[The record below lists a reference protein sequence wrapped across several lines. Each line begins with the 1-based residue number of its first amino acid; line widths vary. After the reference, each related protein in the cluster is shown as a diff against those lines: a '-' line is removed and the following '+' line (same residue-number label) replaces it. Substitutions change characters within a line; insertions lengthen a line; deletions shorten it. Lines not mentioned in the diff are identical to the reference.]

1 LSTFPFENTT
11 AIIKMATPFDKVL
24 TLNHAFGTIE
34 HPSPQKAADPD
45 DITKAHK
52 LVVEEV
58 NELLTAQTRIDIADG
73 VADVLVVADGM
84 LARMGYDANSTENIL
99 RDLRGHLDALG
110 TLPSADNIDLLLKI
124 KATALLISHTLGINS
139 MEAFNIV
146 HENNMSKLCPT
157 EEDADA
163 TIQQYIEQGRLTK
176 KYRAGEFWVVREG
189 GPKDKFLKNHKW
201 SPPDLS
207 SL

>member
-1 LSTFPFENTT
+1 
-11 AIIKMATPFDKVL
+11 MATPFDKVL
-24 TLNHAFGTIE
+24 ALNHAFGTIE
-34 HPSPQKAADPD
+34 HPAPQAAQDPE
-45 DITKAHK
+45 DIKRAHK

-58 NELLTAQTRIDIADG
+58 NELLNAQTRVDTADG

-84 LARMGYDANSTENIL
+84 LARIGYDANSTEYIL
-99 RDLRGHLDALG
+99 DSLWQELELLDAYIAAGFPKNIIL
-110 TLPSADNIDLLLKI
+110 TLLNI
-124 KATALLISHTLGINS
+124 KAKALLYAHTVGINS
-139 MEAFNIV
+139 MDAFNIV

-163 TIQQYIEQGRLTK
+163 TIHLYAEQGRVTK

-201 SPPDLS
+201 TAPDLS